1 MSYIR
6 EWRNEEWDTT
16 DKARTQEEL
25 QYMARKII
33 NNASE
38 IEDKPTPGCSR
49 DNLSRC
55 LVCKSDLRPNTEYII
70 HIEGFEVEDIVEI
83 IRE

>member
-1 MSYIR
+1 MATVR

-38 IEDKPTPGCSR
+38 IEDKPTSGHSR

>member
-38 IEDKPTPGCSR
+38 IEDKPTQGQSH

-83 IRE
+83 IR